1 MFGVQFYQLV
11 LQYSHEN
18 NAEFMIDNELLSDV
32 DQNQWTLEE
41 REERFEQNSADLM
54 SGSQLQFYPMNDVP
68 AHTREII
75 ELLKVKIGAR
85 ELKSLLQG
93 TLYSE
98 NMINLHFKIMDKM
111 NLMLN
116 TAYDLQ
122 MKTPQGDDGLQQ
134 IPPMDRVMF
143 CNGDF
148 MRKFR
153 KYF

>member
-1 MFGVQFYQLV
+1 
-11 LQYSHEN
+11 
-18 NAEFMIDNELLSDV
+18 
-32 DQNQWTLEE
+32 
-41 REERFEQNSADLM
+41 
-54 SGSQLQFYPMNDVP
+54 
-68 AHTREII
+68 
-75 ELLKVKIGAR
+75 
-85 ELKSLLQG
+85 
-93 TLYSE
+93 
-98 NMINLHFKIMDKM
+98 MINLHFKIMDKM

-153 KYF
+153 KYDGKSQHMTTELKSIFAHDIVLVPFFFEEPERGNMSTWNSAEVSETPHHMYGSNLGTVLGVIQVYKNQTLAIDRYRRLTRES